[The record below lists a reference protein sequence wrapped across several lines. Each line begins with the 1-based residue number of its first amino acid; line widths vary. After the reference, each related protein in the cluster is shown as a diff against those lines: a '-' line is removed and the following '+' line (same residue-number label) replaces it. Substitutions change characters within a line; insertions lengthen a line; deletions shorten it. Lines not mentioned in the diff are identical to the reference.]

1 MKRFYIAVLAV
12 FAAALF
18 GVGYNAYAADNG
30 ASSGTSEYTHEM
42 SGASGP
48 AVPGKYKEMY
58 GFIVD
63 TKCMTSKEAKQA
75 EQEGKLDAF
84 VKEHSK
90 QCVLACKSGG
100 CGFYSEGRLWKVDK
114 ESSGRIEAFLKRPGS
129 LLHVKADVY
138 EAGKDKI
145 GLFNLHNAL

>member
-18 GVGYNAYAADNG
+18 GAVYSAYAADYG
-30 ASSGTSEYTHEM
+30 TSSGTSGYSHET
-42 SGASGP
+42 SGASG
-48 AVPGKYKEMY
+48 AALPGYKTMY
-58 GFIVD
+58 GYIVD
-63 TKCMTSKEAKQA
+63 TTCMSGKEAKQA
-75 EQEGKLDAF
+75 EKEGKLDAF

-100 CGFYSEGRLWKVDK
+100 CGFYSDGRLYKLD
-114 ESSGRIEAFLKRPGS
+114 EASSHRINAFLERPGS

-138 EAGKDKI
+138 VNKDTI
-145 GLFNLHNAL
+145 GLLNLHNAL